1 MALPDKL
8 FAPTGSIYE
17 MLSITGTSVDNYKPV
32 FKYIFSQASA
42 NHKSTFPGWI
52 NADDTDGGVNG
63 KQYNQST
70 NSSGSWVLCDS
81 TGTESTNTTI
91 VAGTSDYIKIKGD
104 SGSPDGV
111 NLIGWSQWGQDS
123 SNPDLLNRSA
133 LLGVMSNGMFPEKI
147 VEDTNYT
154 IHPHYTYRAYRLNV
168 TSNSSSGV
176 TLTLPDPA
184 KTVQRTIQVYIINAS
199 QEGVTGNVTI
209 SRNGSENIN
218 GSAANLSFGDS
229 GGINTRAGDSN
240 KPVILHTDGTDWYT
254 STNVG
259 YDINDDLPVYTIR
272 RMTQSAY
279 NGLAS
284 TDPNTMYVIE

>member
-17 MLSITGTSVDNYKPV
+17 MLTITGSNVDDYKPV
-32 FKYIFSQASA
+32 FKYIYSQASS

-52 NADDTDGGVNG
+52 NADDTDGTING

-70 NSSGSWVLCDS
+70 NTSGSWVLCNS
-81 TGTESTNTTI
+81 SGVESTNATI
-91 VAGTSDYIKIKGD
+91 VSGTSDHIKIKGD
-104 SGSPDGV
+104 SGTPDGV
-111 NLIGWSQWGQDS
+111 NLINWSQWGQDS
-123 SNPDLLNRSA
+123 TKPDLLNRSA
-133 LLGVMSNGMFPEKI
+133 LLGVMSNGMFPEKL

-154 IHPHYTYRAYRLNV
+154 IHPHYTYRAYRLNM
-168 TSNSSSGV
+168 TSNGSAV

-199 QEGVTGNVTI
+199 QEGISGSVTI
-209 SRNGSENIN
+209 SRNGSELIN

-229 GGINTRAGDSN
+229 TGVNSRTGDSN

-254 STNVG
+254 STNIG

-279 NGLAS
+279 DALGS